1 MTFARVTGCQEM
13 DEHGP
18 LYATPGGVSTETLLN
33 ACAVAEKPLALTV
46 VATGEYDAHT
56 MPSEAEGMMVS
67 EPDPSA
73 PGEVTARRGR
83 CPACARV
90 TSWNDNPQRPFCS
103 FTCRL
108 IDLGIWLDE
117 GYAVPDDPP
126 DDVR

>member
-18 LYATPGGVSTETLLN
+18 LYATPAGVSTETLRGRFVCNL
-33 ACAVAEKPLALTV
+33 AALTV

-56 MPSEAEGMMVS
+56 MPSEAEGTMVS
-67 EPDPSA
+67 E
-73 PGEVTARRGR
+73 R
-83 CPACARV
+83 
-90 TSWNDNPQRPFCS
+90 
-103 FTCRL
+103 CRL